1 MPWEGC
7 TPLCF
12 FTVFPGLA
20 LGAHSLSFHL
30 LWHQDAGEFPFL
42 QELPALP
49 WAAWQAGLRQETRAV
64 QL

>member
-7 TPLCF
+7 APLCF
-12 FTVFPGLA
+12 FTACPGLA
-20 LGAHSLSFHL
+20 LGARLLSFHL

-42 QELPALP
+42 QELPALSG
-49 WAAWQAGLRQETRAV
+49 AQAGFRQETRAV